1 MNGEISKKRK
11 IIMVATG
18 LLVYL
23 LAIALLTLTVFVL
36 VRKAT
41 RDVKNSLVKD
51 NNAVVHNAQH
61 LYKFDVEC
69 LNYTLRTLKTNK
81 TYNAGLSLEEYL
93 IQINLNFE
101 FFKKMHNSVI
111 ADMQMIYGDTYVS
124 VYDNT
129 MKATFDMPREIW
141 FEKAVAN
148 PDKVVETP
156 AYRHSVLGIDVF
168 SYAIYDTE
176 LDIVLTVDIDCDKSI
191 SYYLD
196 MSIGDCFLSFIN
208 GDGEVIATNRENLLG
223 KDTHEITEGALAGFA
238 DYMDYIKQKPDE
250 LQFDF
255 EETETFSFV
264 YYYEEADRFIVTV
277 YYPSDAL
284 ADYGIW
290 LVVIAGVIILVFGF
304 MTNLFIQKL
313 FKKEQRI
320 RERMVIM
327 EREEKE
333 MSKMYEILTNIVE
346 YRSFESGSH
355 IKRVQHFTRVLAE
368 RLSEDCPEY
377 AFSKEDVDN
386 IALASTVHDI
396 GKIAVPDNILNKPGK
411 LTAEEFETMKTH
423 TVKGAEI
430 IDKIFESEQAYFDY
444 AKNIA
449 MYHHERCDGRGYPS
463 NLKAEEIPIEAQIV
477 AVADC
482 LDALI
487 NKRCYKEEFDFDKAV
502 EMIAGGECGAMN
514 PKVVEALL
522 KAKDELRGIFISLRG
537 D

>member
-223 KDTHEITEGALAGFA
+223 D
-238 DYMDYIKQKPDE
+238 
-250 LQFDF
+250 
-255 EETETFSFV
+255 V
-264 YYYEEADRFIVTV
+264 YKRQT
-277 YYPSDAL
+277 
-284 ADYGIW
+284 G
-290 LVVIAGVIILVFGF
+290 
-304 MTNLFIQKL
+304 
-313 FKKEQRI
+313 RI
-320 RERMVIM
+320 CWER
-327 EREEKE
+327 
-333 MSKMYEILTNIVE
+333 
-346 YRSFESGSH
+346 
-355 IKRVQHFTRVLAE
+355 TRT
-368 RLSEDCPEY
+368 
-377 AFSKEDVDN
+377 K
-386 IALASTVHDI
+386 
-396 GKIAVPDNILNKPGK
+396 
-411 LTAEEFETMKTH
+411 
-423 TVKGAEI
+423 
-430 IDKIFESEQAYFDY
+430 
-444 AKNIA
+444 
-449 MYHHERCDGRGYPS
+449 
-463 NLKAEEIPIEAQIV
+463 
-477 AVADC
+477 
-482 LDALI
+482 
-487 NKRCYKEEFDFDKAV
+487 
-502 EMIAGGECGAMN
+502 
-514 PKVVEALL
+514 
-522 KAKDELRGIFISLRG
+522 
-537 D
+537 